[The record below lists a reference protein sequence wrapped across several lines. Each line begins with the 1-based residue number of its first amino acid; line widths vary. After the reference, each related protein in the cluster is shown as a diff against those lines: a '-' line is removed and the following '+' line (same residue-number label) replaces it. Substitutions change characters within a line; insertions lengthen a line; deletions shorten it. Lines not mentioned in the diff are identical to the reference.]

1 MDWEHEAGHK
11 CPAEIKAFFE
21 DIEPC
26 LAILHA
32 DAVTMSSPSTQN
44 AGTEKHKNILL
55 FRKVRV
61 MQNSRRVKSGSNSNH
76 SLFFPLSFSVWYC

>member
-21 DIEPC
+21 DIKPC

-32 DAVTMSSPSTQN
+32 DAVT
-44 AGTEKHKNILL
+44 
-55 FRKVRV
+55 V
-61 MQNSRRVKSGSNSNH
+61 
-76 SLFFPLSFSVWYC
+76 FPLHSKCRYTETQEHSPI